1 MTFSLTMPMKY
12 AHERTLGRPSCPK
25 CGVLM
30 VVPES
35 SEYVSEDQIR
45 HAWSCDDCSYDFD
58 TLVRLPARQAA

>member
-1 MTFSLTMPMKY
+1 
-12 AHERTLGRPSCPK
+12 
-25 CGVLM
+25 M